1 MAEKPPHLPAAYELL
16 HLTVADSARDE
27 AIRQARSGAGEG
39 TLVWV
44 DAQHAGRARLDRPWL
59 SPPQGLYCALVLRP
73 EFSLVRAA
81 ELPLLACVALG
92 TAMAEQVQAM
102 TDLRFRWPNDV
113 ILNQAKLA
121 GVWLD
126 AGPLVDGLPQW
137 LVLSCAVNV
146 GEPPPLPF
154 AEAACVAVEGGVPAL
169 RPADLLAGYA
179 RQLLGWL
186 ERWDRQGLAPV
197 LRQFIGRAQRRAEPL
212 QLVLASGEEISGSLL
227 DYDPHGGL
235 VIQTAGALRRVSLAE
250 FLGLPA

>member
-1 MAEKPPHLPAAYELL
+1 MAETAPHLPAAYVLQ
-16 HLTVADSARDE
+16 HLPAADSARDE
-27 AIRQARSGAGEG
+27 AIRQARSGAEEG

-44 DAQHAGRARLDRPWL
+44 DAQHAGQGRLDQPWL

-73 EFSLVRAA
+73 EFGLARAA

-146 GEPPPLPF
+146 GEPPALPF
-154 AEAACVAVEGGVPAL
+154 ADAACVAVEGGVPEL
-169 RPADLLAGYA
+169 RPAELLAGYA

-197 LRQFIGRAQRRAEPL
+197 LRQFIGRAHGRTDPL
-212 QLVLASGEEISGSLL
+212 RLVLATGEMIQGTLL

-235 VIQTAGALRRVSLAE
+235 VIQTASALRRVSLAE